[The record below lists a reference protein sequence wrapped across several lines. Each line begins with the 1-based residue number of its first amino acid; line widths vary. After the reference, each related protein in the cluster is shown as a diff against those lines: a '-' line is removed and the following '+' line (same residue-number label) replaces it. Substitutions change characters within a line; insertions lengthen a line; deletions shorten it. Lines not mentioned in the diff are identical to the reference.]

1 MATIPSYPPTPIRF
15 RQALQPWLLVLLAGF
30 FWPSLSSAQTEP
42 LRISIPALENTYL
55 EPDRYYPKLLDLA
68 LQKTQ
73 ASHGPYRIQYASQT
87 LTTGRILA
95 NLKQGKEF
103 DLAWALPDAKHEAQL
118 IRIPISLLRGLSSH
132 RVFLIRAEDQHRFE
146 GIQSLEDLRQLRAG
160 QGQHWVDTQ
169 FLRANK
175 LPVVTS
181 AHYKLLFNMLA
192 GGRFDYFPRGLY
204 EIQDELRRH
213 QDLGLAIEPNLMLY
227 YPAPMY
233 FYVNKKDKALADRI
247 EQGLRIAQE
256 DGSFDKLFF
265 SIPGFRWGYR
275 QMMNPERQI
284 LYLKRPPGYPD

>member
-1 MATIPSYPPTPIRF
+1 MLF
-15 RQALQPWLLVLLAGF
+15 AGL
-30 FWPSLSSAQTEP
+30 FWSFPASAQTEP
-42 LRISIPALENTYL
+42 LSIRIPAERNTDSA
-55 EPDRYYPKLLDLA
+55 PNRYYPMLLTLA
-68 LQKTQ
+68 LQKTL
-73 ASHGPYRIQYASQT
+73 ASHGPYRLQYASQT

-95 NLKQGKEF
+95 NLTQGKEF
-103 DLAWALPDAKHEAQL
+103 DLAWALPDAKHEAHL
-118 IRIPISLLRGLSSH
+118 IRIPISLLRGLNSH

-146 GIQSLEDLRQLRAG
+146 GIRSLEDLRQLRAG

-175 LPVVTS
+175 LPVTTS
-181 AHYKLLFNMLA
+181 AHYDLLFNMLA

-233 FYVNKKDKALADRI
+233 FYVNKTDKALAERI

-275 QMMNPERQI
+275 RMLNPERRI
-284 LYLKRPPGYPD
+284 LYLKPPPGYPLAAQIGHRKIGRLGLQVPIK